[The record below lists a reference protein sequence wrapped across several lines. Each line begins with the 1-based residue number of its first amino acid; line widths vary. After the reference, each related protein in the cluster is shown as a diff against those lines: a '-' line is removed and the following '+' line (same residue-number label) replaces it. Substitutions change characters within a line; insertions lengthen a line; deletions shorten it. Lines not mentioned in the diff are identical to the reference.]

1 MNYVQLNKGAEKR
14 LKQGHL
20 WIYSNEVDVKK
31 TPLKSF
37 EPGEQVQVKS
47 HTDKVLG
54 TAFMSPASLI
64 AGRMISR
71 DPTQLMDQ
79 SLLTHRLN
87 VALSLRQNVFSEPC
101 YRLVFGDS
109 DRLPGLVI
117 DRFKDVFVVQ
127 ISSVGM
133 ESLKTEIVA
142 ALDKVCKP
150 KNIIFKNNGK
160 MRGPE
165 DLESYIEVAKGDEI
179 EEAEFTENGV
189 KFIAPIVTG
198 QKTGWFYDHRMNR
211 ARLKDY
217 VKGKRVLDLYSYVG
231 GWGIQAAAFGAES
244 VTCVDSSTLAL
255 DYVIKN
261 AELNNLQD
269 KVDCIEGDVFEVCKK
284 LKEMDERFDI
294 VIADP
299 PAFIPRRKDQKA
311 GELAYQRLNQ
321 LAMRLLSKDG
331 LLVSASCSM
340 HLSKDA
346 LVKAVGLAG
355 QTLEKQLQIVE
366 QGGQGPDHPI
376 IPVIPETDYLKAM
389 FVRVLPA

>member
-1 MNYVQLNKGAEKR
+1 MKHVQLNKGAEKR

-20 WIYSNEVDVKK
+20 WIYSNEIDVKK

-47 HTDKVLG
+47 HSDKVIG

-64 AGRMISR
+64 AGRLISR
-71 DPTQLMDQ
+71 DPKQLMDQ
-79 SLLTHRLN
+79 SLIVHRLK
-87 VALSLRQNVFSEPC
+87 VALSLRQNVFSEPS

-117 DRFKDVFVVQ
+117 DRFEDVYVVQ

-133 ESLKTEIVA
+133 ETLKTEIIA
-142 ALDKVCKP
+142 ALDKVCRP
-150 KNIIFKNNGK
+150 TSIIFKNNGK
-160 MRGPE
+160 MRASEG
-165 DLESYIEVAKGDEI
+165 LESYVDVAKGDDI
-179 EEAEFTENGV
+179 QEAEFTENGV
-189 KFIAPIVTG
+189 KFIAPIIEG

-261 AELNNLQD
+261 AELNNVQD
-269 KVDCIEGDVFEVCKK
+269 RVDCIEGDVLDVCKK

-331 LLVSASCSM
+331 LLISASCSM
-340 HLSKDA
+340 HLSKSA
-346 LVKAVGLAG
+346 LVKAVSLAG

-376 IPVIPETDYLKAM
+376 IPVIPETDYLKAI